1 MRYITL
7 EELERR
13 KNILQEKLKQA
24 QEEDKK
30 GCMGNFEENIVKNH
44 LFEVEYL
51 IDYIKM
57 KCEETSKADWCC
69 NCKKFDNCKI
79 NRVFSNGV
87 LKQCAFYEE
96 ITKEQK

>member
-1 MRYITL
+1 MKYITI

-30 GCMGNFEENIVKNH
+30 GCIGNFEENIVKSH

-57 KCEETSKADWCC
+57 KQDDSFKVTFCSK
-69 NCKKFDNCKI
+69 CKKFKNCEIRK
-79 NRVFSNGV
+79 NTLNFGFS
-87 LKQCAFYEE
+87 QCMLYEGE
-96 ITKEQK
+96 